1 MPNLTTHINFIKY
14 LTNKKYNNYD
24 LNYLVLGSIAP
35 DYYFIFNKEKKGCLS
50 HFEETINDES
60 NLDIFNSKILKL
72 NVNHFEKSYI
82 VGYYS
87 HLWLD
92 NYFYN
97 NCDKFTIINNNF
109 STTLLRK
116 FLKENIKIYDLKS
129 TRELINS
136 ISISPNNSDFNDILP
151 ISLNKSIHLLNDLK
165 FKSLISPLE
174 LSCPTVIEN
183 SSYNKFLLEAAN
195 SFYLP

>member
-35 DYYFIFNKEKKGCLS
+35 DYYFIFNNEKKGCLS

-87 HLWLD
+87 HLW
-92 NYFYN
+92 
-97 NCDKFTIINNNF
+97 
-109 STTLLRK
+109 
-116 FLKENIKIYDLKS
+116 
-129 TRELINS
+129 
-136 ISISPNNSDFNDILP
+136 
-151 ISLNKSIHLLNDLK
+151 
-165 FKSLISPLE
+165 
-174 LSCPTVIEN
+174 
-183 SSYNKFLLEAAN
+183 
-195 SFYLP
+195 

>member
-35 DYYFIFNKEKKGCLS
+35 DYYFIFNNEKKGCLS

-151 ISLNKSIHLLNDLK
+151 ISLDRKS
-165 FKSLISPLE
+165 
-174 LSCPTVIEN
+174 VV
-183 SSYNKFLLEAAN
+183 
-195 SFYLP
+195 